1 MQLCAYNQ
9 FLRCLHEL
17 LVDICCSGKTI
28 CISVVTPCPF
38 QIFYSTQCMLS
49 IFIHIQHMLSSAFSC
64 LCFTHSLFQG
74 VSHGDRVALQL
85 VYDKPHWL
93 RCRPYGRTCLKGG
106 CPDLYMECNDWTTCT
121 GEVFEIY
128 RVSGPG
134 SVHVGDKIG
143 LYYPHARGYWF
154 SMGRGSGLT
163 ARCPGIPSRQHG
175 FSENCLGEI
184 FKIYA
189 RGKAI
194 GDPILEHDNIAL
206 FQVRVSKWIK
216 LVSIN
221 APAHSTCLGNVRP
234 PPTTVYHSCRAE
246 IFELWLQ

>member
-1 MQLCAYNQ
+1 MFAALERPYAFQLS
-9 FLRCLHEL
+9 L
-17 LVDICCSGKTI
+17 D
-28 CISVVTPCPF
+28 PCPF
-38 QIFYSTQCMLS
+38 QISQHFHTYTAYAILNSFMLMLYS
-49 IFIHIQHMLSSAFSC
+49 FI
-64 LCFTHSLFQG
+64 FQG
-74 VSHGDRVALQL
+74 VSHGDKVALQL

-106 CPDLYMECNDWTTCT
+106 CPNLYMECNDWTTCT

-134 SVHVGDKIG
+134 TVRVGDKIG
-143 LYYPHARGYWF
+143 LYYPHARSYWF

-175 FSENCLGEI
+175 FSESCLGEI

-194 GDPILEHDNIAL
+194 ASLHVILPLRL
-206 FQVRVSKWIK
+206 FGLSLDHIS
-216 LVSIN
+216 L
-221 APAHSTCLGNVRP
+221 LM
-234 PPTTVYHSCRAE
+234 
-246 IFELWLQ
+246 F

>member
-1 MQLCAYNQ
+1 MLM
-9 FLRCLHEL
+9 L
-17 LVDICCSGKTI
+17 
-28 CISVVTPCPF
+28 
-38 QIFYSTQCMLS
+38 YS
-49 IFIHIQHMLSSAFSC
+49 FI
-64 LCFTHSLFQG
+64 FQG
-74 VSHGDRVALQL
+74 VSHGDKVALQL

-121 GEVFEIY
+121 GEVFEIF

-134 SVHVGDKIG
+134 TVHVGDKIG

-175 FSENCLGEI
+175 FSESCLGEI

-216 LVSIN
+216 LVSIH

-234 PPTTVYHSCRAE
+234 PPTAVYRSCRAE